1 MDEEIIIDDLDF
13 LFPELE
19 SELWALGVHLDA
31 LEEQIVFWQE
41 RDCGVSPPPLT
52 EGPVDDDD
60 VLAYGDWHEHLDKV
74 HYALPGLLRSSFIV
88 VLWAVYEAAVTELA
102 DYLRRIGDPKISDL
116 KGGFTQRSREYF
128 GHILQTTLYSS
139 DEVRER
145 LSRLEVVR
153 HGIAHANGRLTEV
166 SAKNLKKLNRW
177 VKEDQ
182 GITEERGCVMLSEG
196 FVRQGYADVNREI
209 ERLIAIAKS
218 KGDSSKSDA
227 LNKTS
232 DDVTRRKEVALV
244 D

>member
-52 EGPVDDDD
+52 EGPV
-60 VLAYGDWHEHLDKV
+60 E
-74 HYALPGLLRSSFIV
+74 
-88 VLWAVYEAAVTELA
+88 
-102 DYLRRIGDPKISDL
+102 
-116 KGGFTQRSREYF
+116 RSREYF

-177 VKEDQ
+177 IKEDQ
-182 GITEERGCVMLSEG
+182 GITEERGCLMLSEG